1 MGKSAFGPGTKAGGP
16 NYVTMLSELRD
27 NESPDTPAADSKPQ
41 LPILKSLWERLESAS
56 RSLMG
61 LPNAG
66 VEDINKIRAALSQ
79 YDRFAREEILI
90 EHDHFKLVGQDNHR
104 RYLPVSPMRIRV
116 QAGDKVWEIVTRCAA
131 AVASGCRATVSCGS
145 ETSQQLIDVLEQLT
159 LPWAGRIEFVDES
172 DSELEEAIR
181 EGRAPRIRYASS
193 DRVPES
199 IRRAANENFVY
210 LADAPVLASAPELL
224 WYVVEQSISFDYHR
238 YGNLGPRA
246 EEKRAA
252 IL

>member
-1 MGKSAFGPGTKAGGP
+1 
-16 NYVTMLSELRD
+16 
-27 NESPDTPAADSKPQ
+27 
-41 LPILKSLWERLESAS
+41 
-56 RSLMG
+56 
-61 LPNAG
+61 
-66 VEDINKIRAALSQ
+66 
-79 YDRFAREEILI
+79 
-90 EHDHFKLVGQDNHR
+90 
-104 RYLPVSPMRIRV
+104 MRIRV

>member
-1 MGKSAFGPGTKAGGP
+1 LEDVVSP
-16 NYVTMLSELRD
+16 NVPAVD
-27 NESPDTPAADSKPQ
+27 NKPQ
-41 LPILKSLWERLESAS
+41 LPVLQSLWERLDSAS
-56 RSLMG
+56 RSLMA

-66 VEDINKIRAALSQ
+66 VEDINKVRVALSH
-79 YDRFAREEILI
+79 YDRFAREEILV

-104 RYLPVSPMRIRV
+104 RYLPVSPMRIRIHHD
-116 QAGDKVWEIVTRCAA
+116 DKAWEIVARCAA
-131 AVASGCRATVSCGS
+131 AVAAGCRATVSCDS
-145 ETSQQLIDVLEQLT
+145 QISQQLIDVLEQLT

-172 DSELEEAIR
+172 DRELEEAVR

-193 DRVPES
+193 YRVPES
-199 IRRAANENFVY
+199 IRRAANESFVY
-210 LADAPVLASAPELL
+210 IADAPVLASSTELL
-224 WYVVEQSISFDYHR
+224 WYVVEQSVSFDYHR